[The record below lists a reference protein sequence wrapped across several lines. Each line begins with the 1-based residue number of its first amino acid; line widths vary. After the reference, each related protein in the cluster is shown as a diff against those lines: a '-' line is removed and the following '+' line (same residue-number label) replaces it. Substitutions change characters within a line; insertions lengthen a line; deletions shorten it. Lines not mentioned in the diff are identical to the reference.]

1 MKITKGQL
9 RRLIRESASAG
20 RISSVARKADRLLN
34 EDQTAPKD
42 MKHKSTEEKI
52 EDLKKGDQLYAFML
66 QHMSKKLNKDQTRLD
81 AANDLVE
88 EFKAAGA
95 AAAQRLTGQWA
106 DRRGLDE
113 DEDMAMWN
121 IIMRGMDWKKA
132 SAKLVKTAEDVRDA
146 IEQGFEGP
154 VKVPT

>member
-1 MKITKGQL
+1 M
-9 RRLIRESASAG
+9 
-20 RISSVARKADRLLN
+20 
-34 EDQTAPKD
+34 
-42 MKHKSTEEKI
+42 
-52 EDLKKGDQLYAFML
+52 
-66 QHMSKKLNKDQTRLD
+66 
-81 AANDLVE
+81 
-88 EFKAAGA
+88 
-95 AAAQRLTGQWA
+95 TGQWA

-121 IIMRGMDWKKA
+121 IIMSGMDWKKA